1 MVFLSDLPVIISG
14 AYCGF
19 LDPQEQIWQHQS
31 GKRFRLTSLQNTPD
45 VLAPFAGLCGFQIGS
60 TDFSGQTLFRF
71 PLRNTRSDLSEKC
84 YDIDDIQKLI
94 IGLRE
99 EVKYLLLFLRSV
111 QSITIT
117 EKLSNESERLLLSVN
132 VSECDSGKR
141 QLKQSN
147 FIDEIYST
155 FVGPNPYDVQKL
167 VSSAGSF
174 SVVVKEA
181 KTGESK
187 HQWLVVHQVGSMNQ
201 IVRQHAAKQHVL
213 PWVGAAIEFSSAT
226 IDSVCGR
233 LFCFLPMPCEATAPV
248 PVHVNGTFALSDS
261 RRALKW
267 PAGERKNDPQ
277 AEWNK
282 LLVEHCFPSCYVKLL
297 LSLIKIETVIPKE
310 VYMTWPD
317 VQIVEDVD
325 EWCGILPCFL
335 KELFKHKIIHSN
347 INGGCWVTL
356 DDAVLVPQ
364 DENIPNVVED
374 ALLSCRKTVARVDD
388 VVWRAIEYYNSITR
402 RHSTVI
408 SPSYTRS
415 ILLNNVNVYR
425 HYNSCD
431 KIKLLGYC
439 LGDKKYEDMVGL
451 ELLPLANGAFVR
463 FNARVRYYTPLF
475 LCTNEFPQDLLPDCR
490 QFLVNLDD
498 SNLHKQLK
506 EVAMHHCTQL
516 QLLQV
521 ADVARLLKQSIP
533 SGGYLNDSWLRL
545 FWTWVQ
551 NYQLSYFENIPLV
564 PVDQN
569 KVAKL
574 TKSAG
579 VVYLPAN
586 NYVQTELKTALSRY
600 QVKMANAQMHYY
612 LTHRQLLNYLHTF
625 NGAGLL
631 DAISLVSYNIASV
644 TPTIAEA
651 TALQEFFDGSLHFIY
666 QKMSIFKQL
675 SIFKTLQNTL
685 CSINAASKTY
695 NGSAIAEHSS
705 YDLKIEYLPQSPLVL
720 SQTGNRHRLL
730 QAASVQY
737 LNKIQYLCQIVFSK
751 VKQGGYFKQNTES
764 LMSEVLSDF
773 SSYAWRF
780 PSHFSV
786 LVESVKNLP
795 FLFNHGR
802 WKCPKDLFNPSDSDL
817 CNLFEGEAVFPVA
830 PFDDME
836 FLDPL
841 KRCGL
846 RQIDS
851 VTAQEICDIVNN
863 IKTHFSSS
871 LVAVEVIKHRRA
883 KAVMHFLNEHPLF
896 LQHQVTQGRYWY
908 TLQAALESC
917 ARDYCW
923 LPVCC
928 TPPSCY
934 SSCLVWMGTQYKQ
947 CLASSRANLVVLHTN
962 TSDDPMLMGSEMIF
976 VDGCLPQKFANSL
989 SCSSK
994 SRAVAI
1000 INHLRTIIKNKSDF
1014 DCNLLEKLVKNIYI
1028 ALNQLSWYDVEV
1040 PLANITEWIW
1050 AGEKIFVSP
1059 NVMGIGDHPN
1069 FRQNLRPFI
1078 YTLPSSLYQSITLFR
1093 RAGVTEQVSSEQIL
1107 SVLKEDLTTISSSDA
1122 WSLVRAILNWAVD
1135 MSNDGSLTLDD
1146 HDLLVPVECTSSNFP
1161 QLQPVEKVVF
1171 TDNEFLKSIAMSSG
1185 EEFTLVHSSVST
1197 SVARALGVTPLSTH
1211 LDISEDIMEDA
1222 GQHEPLI
1229 QRLQNILRE
1238 YKDGLTIIK
1247 ELLQNAD
1254 DAGATELNIV
1264 YDARHHS
1271 TSNLFFPHMDKAH
1284 GPALVVHNNASFTDE
1299 DFANITKLA
1308 GATKANKTLK
1318 IGKFGLGFCSVYH
1331 ITDVPSFVSR
1341 DYLYIF
1347 DPALKHLADAVQD
1360 RSQPGKKIKFT
1371 SRHFVRSQQLSPYK
1385 NLFNFQPSEN
1395 YGGTIFRFPFRDFP
1409 SQISEDVYTEDTVDK
1424 LKDALKEEGSKLL
1437 LFLNNINRITF
1448 NRIRANE
1455 QGMTQE
1461 LVVQRNQSDFKIEC
1475 DACLKEIS
1483 ILQNRTVYRHEKW
1496 LVSDHSQDIFCSV
1509 SRQEKFSTAAVAC
1522 LLVHDEDKTTVSEID
1537 GEVFCFLPLSVNTGL
1552 PVHVSG
1558 NFGVINNRRGIWTS
1572 DSSNI
1577 KGEMEVEWNQ
1587 QLMKVTV
1594 AQAYIKLLKSLM
1606 QLSKIR
1612 VIHDY
1617 KFYSLWP
1624 LEPQLTTKNPWNL
1637 MVSVVY
1643 SMLGSETLFHS
1654 SSIQTW
1660 LTLENSQ
1667 FLAPDFLS
1675 VEPLSAL
1682 PDCISVA
1689 IQHLQLPVVYLPPL
1703 YLSHIELL
1711 QDNVISRDM
1720 FVNTFFDQIEI
1731 FTFDMVKVRNN
1742 VLLLILRILSFE
1754 IDKSSKPRL
1763 RRTLQHA
1770 SCIPCTPDGLHL
1782 ARADQLVDP
1791 NEHMCTLF
1799 DPDDGK
1805 FPIKVFCNDPAAR
1818 RAMICLGLVTESVPW
1833 PLLIECAK
1841 GIEELLKT
1849 KKTRTKGLIRVQ
1861 KILQCIQENIEWE
1874 GISEEAK
1881 QLAKIR
1887 FLPVMSKPKAY
1898 PLFWKGEKHQLL
1910 CGSELAYYEEKTG
1923 RFSNTLNMPCLV
1935 GTQLALLSTLKPPDG
1950 CGWIYRQGV
1959 KDVLGLIS
1967 EPKIETVL
1975 EHFFCV
1981 VQELKDSKK
1990 KLQSNSDW
1998 VKQTCIAVYSFL
2010 NEKIS
2015 ASKRVLPTHGTELAI
2030 EQPEEPTEEEKI
2042 LISYRQRPF
2051 IFTGTTFVEPS
2062 VVAQKWTVNGPY
2074 LYSLP
2079 YTLAPKSNLIKVLA
2093 IKNSFSEVD
2102 LFYALDS
2109 MHRDFNGRLPDHCH
2123 KVVEDIMQAL
2133 TKCVPSEP
2141 VEVDKY
2147 LPDESY
2153 QLHPVKKLSFNDAPW
2168 CKPDTDCTFVH
2179 HLIGR
2184 QAALAFGVKP
2194 VRSRFLEMYT
2204 SSNQEFGLP
2213 FGQKEKLTDR
2223 IKNILRDYPLDSTFL
2238 KELIQNADDAKATKM
2253 CVILDK
2259 RTHGH
2264 KRVLS
2269 ENWSDLQGPA
2279 LLVWNDAEFTEND
2292 LKGIQQLGLGSK
2304 RDDSESIGQFGI
2316 GFNVVYHITDC
2327 PSFITGGKTLCI
2339 LDPHHC
2345 YAPGATENEPGRRLD
2360 KLDKE
2365 FWDNFSDLK
2374 KAYLRDAPPGI
2385 PNEQLQKGSLFR
2397 FPLRHNRKLVEKSEL
2412 VDRKVFAMNKPLG
2425 ADSLGSEL
2433 YYWVSQV
2440 KDSLLFLNHLTQFE
2454 FFVISDDSSVV
2465 LESSF
2470 EVHIDDSYKKLRT
2483 EFHKRAKEF
2492 GKSNKPEIITYC
2504 LSITAGRSE
2513 HRTREDW
2520 LVQQGVGDVKNNC
2533 ENHWSFINQIIP
2545 KHGLAA
2551 LLSSTKQHSSTKF
2564 KGKVFCFLPLPI
2576 STTNLPVHVNGQFI
2590 LNNSR
2595 RNLWSSDQS
2604 DEKRTWNDNLIQA
2617 ISSSYAS
2624 FLIIAQV
2631 SVGQQMDAKTLKIDL
2646 ERYYNIFPYWN
2657 LPEEEQLKPPTS
2669 EVRSFTPSKNNPE
2682 KEWKVLAQSVFNKL
2696 MEENAPVL
2704 ASIEQQRGLSSV
2716 KWNVLVDKNT
2726 PFIQAYFIPDTSNDG
2741 LKKLLIKIGMTI
2753 TCAPSQVRSHF
2764 EVMPPEAAPNEV
2776 FNFYIKFYQKI
2787 VQTHIPCHI
2796 SQTLFKTAE
2805 TFTAFTRYVVSA
2817 PLLALTRRYPQS
2829 PFSHPLL
2836 MTADEHLREFCE
2848 ANKVFSSKYSGLFP
2862 ASSSKFLHSGIFRLH
2877 LCKDYFAEP
2886 ESISL
2891 EVILDIFRCN
2901 MSYNLVS
2908 ETMIENVNG
2917 ALIHKE
2923 RLKDIWKCICDD
2935 PVFEFHQQSI
2945 MKHCALI
2952 PATNHSLF
2960 SADSKFLPLVLTK
2973 DCIHSRL
2980 PVLYSAFE
2988 VLKTLCMPVGDCT
3001 IAVTYDTK
3009 LLPTD
3014 TKLSEKVKA
3023 AIESYCAKMSCHSVV
3038 LKSLYHWHCMTK
3050 LLDQLP
3056 HPDTMIKIL
3065 FNYFSYIHFQKDYAS
3080 LEYIKSLPLFKAKNG
3095 KYTSIC
3101 GKKVYTWPTNCCEAG
3116 YDKWANLNSVVFL
3129 EKFGEWRT
3137 LCTEISSLGGEDLCP
3152 MDVYTQLVFN
3162 AFNTLDQSE
3171 RKQHLTYIRDEL
3183 FSDEKYYQKQ
3193 HRYFFQKLRQLP
3205 CLADASQTTLLPI
3218 CEFCDPRIKI
3228 FNLFGQYF
3236 KFPDEE
3242 YRDDRWLNFFE
3253 SLGLKTKLENRE
3265 FVTFCR
3271 LVANGAHSML
3281 SEASDELLKYLFS
3294 VQALYW
3300 HRDSILLAEIGQISF
3315 AKPDQLSRLSWI
3327 KAPCSPVNQARQLTS
3342 LKGAAVSSCAKLVW
3356 TVLPVVSVP
3365 YISQYDLKQSENF
3378 SSFDALEWNTNLC
3391 QWLGMITNPSAAY
3404 VHKNVL
3410 CISSTGLGKFTLFT
3424 KYNPEYTHQPSLRD
3438 NIVDIISDNL
3448 TFLQENDSAKLKE
3461 LEMVNCI
3468 PVDAEGRLSTT
3479 FSKPVLVNSCQV
3491 VHSIG
3496 DSEQC
3501 LEPYI
3506 NTLPRSMIGLAQIL
3520 AEVGVTPNIKIKHL
3534 QHLLQVI
3541 HNQIGSN
3548 TLHTNH
3554 QLTVRTAVSLLLQM
3568 CSKDSQDANALTDL
3582 YLPCFEGTLK
3592 LSTMLVVVDSPRYK
3606 INLLNFSSTG
3616 YSVFYLPRGTSSGV
3630 GILQRGARAPQI
3642 ERDIFHLPKH
3652 VRPKGILLSTEE
3664 RLNDEAVYLD
3674 EYTPLCEQIINMARL
3689 HEQIKIAL
3697 SALLLHNDVI
3707 NEQQKS
3713 ELFLNEISEILSTLQ
3728 VKAVN
3733 NLMSNVYFTLVNPKV
3748 LLGTLEVPFLISEQA
3763 NGYLI
3768 LSVNAKQNREGYRF
3782 WNDLALHMCIYV
3794 ARRIGIDPITVFKFQ
3809 KCLADCL
3816 KVKDIEDLY
3825 TLTEGLSLDFLV
3837 DEFDEDMLNPLVR
3850 PRLGQ
3855 DLPGHLLAFL
3865 DQDINHI
3872 FRGQEWVGYEINE
3885 DHFVF
3890 AIVLCHVTDKDEK
3903 QENVQ
3908 RRYLIQVGDNEEER
3922 KNVSA
3927 LDLYKILELT
3937 AKDNELTAGGE
3948 LVSYDA
3954 GSTPATLS
3962 QANDSLNLL
3971 QLKRNICEELKV
3983 VWKLSESDRKKA
3995 VKRLL
4000 GRHGSASLCRVERKN
4015 KMAATYNVLAFK
4027 R

>member
-1 MVFLSDLPVIISG
+1 
-14 AYCGF
+14 
-19 LDPQEQIWQHQS
+19 
-31 GKRFRLTSLQNTPD
+31 
-45 VLAPFAGLCGFQIGS
+45 
-60 TDFSGQTLFRF
+60 
-71 PLRNTRSDLSEKC
+71 
-84 YDIDDIQKLI
+84 
-94 IGLRE
+94 
-99 EVKYLLLFLRSV
+99 
-111 QSITIT
+111 
-117 EKLSNESERLLLSVN
+117 
-132 VSECDSGKR
+132 
-141 QLKQSN
+141 
-147 FIDEIYST
+147 
-155 FVGPNPYDVQKL
+155 
-167 VSSAGSF
+167 
-174 SVVVKEA
+174 
-181 KTGESK
+181 
-187 HQWLVVHQVGSMNQ
+187 
-201 IVRQHAAKQHVL
+201 
-213 PWVGAAIEFSSAT
+213 
-226 IDSVCGR
+226 
-233 LFCFLPMPCEATAPV
+233 
-248 PVHVNGTFALSDS
+248 
-261 RRALKW
+261 
-267 PAGERKNDPQ
+267 
-277 AEWNK
+277 
-282 LLVEHCFPSCYVKLL
+282 
-297 LSLIKIETVIPKE
+297 
-310 VYMTWPD
+310 
-317 VQIVEDVD
+317 
-325 EWCGILPCFL
+325 
-335 KELFKHKIIHSN
+335 
-347 INGGCWVTL
+347 
-356 DDAVLVPQ
+356 
-364 DENIPNVVED
+364 
-374 ALLSCRKTVARVDD
+374 
-388 VVWRAIEYYNSITR
+388 
-402 RHSTVI
+402 
-408 SPSYTRS
+408 
-415 ILLNNVNVYR
+415 
-425 HYNSCD
+425 
-431 KIKLLGYC
+431 
-439 LGDKKYEDMVGL
+439 
-451 ELLPLANGAFVR
+451 
-463 FNARVRYYTPLF
+463 
-475 LCTNEFPQDLLPDCR
+475 
-490 QFLVNLDD
+490 
-498 SNLHKQLK
+498 
-506 EVAMHHCTQL
+506 
-516 QLLQV
+516 
-521 ADVARLLKQSIP
+521 
-533 SGGYLNDSWLRL
+533 
-545 FWTWVQ
+545 
-551 NYQLSYFENIPLV
+551 
-564 PVDQN
+564 
-569 KVAKL
+569 
-574 TKSAG
+574 
-579 VVYLPAN
+579 
-586 NYVQTELKTALSRY
+586 
-600 QVKMANAQMHYY
+600 
-612 LTHRQLLNYLHTF
+612 
-625 NGAGLL
+625 
-631 DAISLVSYNIASV
+631 
-644 TPTIAEA
+644 
-651 TALQEFFDGSLHFIY
+651 
-666 QKMSIFKQL
+666 
-675 SIFKTLQNTL
+675 
-685 CSINAASKTY
+685 
-695 NGSAIAEHSS
+695 
-705 YDLKIEYLPQSPLVL
+705 
-720 SQTGNRHRLL
+720 
-730 QAASVQY
+730 
-737 LNKIQYLCQIVFSK
+737 
-751 VKQGGYFKQNTES
+751 
-764 LMSEVLSDF
+764 
-773 SSYAWRF
+773 
-780 PSHFSV
+780 
-786 LVESVKNLP
+786 
-795 FLFNHGR
+795 
-802 WKCPKDLFNPSDSDL
+802 
-817 CNLFEGEAVFPVA
+817 
-830 PFDDME
+830 
-836 FLDPL
+836 
-841 KRCGL
+841 
-846 RQIDS
+846 
-851 VTAQEICDIVNN
+851 
-863 IKTHFSSS
+863 
-871 LVAVEVIKHRRA
+871 
-883 KAVMHFLNEHPLF
+883 
-896 LQHQVTQGRYWY
+896 
-908 TLQAALESC
+908 
-917 ARDYCW
+917 
-923 LPVCC
+923 
-928 TPPSCY
+928 
-934 SSCLVWMGTQYKQ
+934 
-947 CLASSRANLVVLHTN
+947 
-962 TSDDPMLMGSEMIF
+962 MIF
-976 VDGCLPQKFANSL
+976 VDGCLPQNFASSL

-1028 ALNQLSWYDVEV
+1028 ALNQLSCYDVEV
-1040 PLANITEWIW
+1040 SLANITEWIW
-1050 AGEKIFVSP
+1050 AGEKHFVSP

-1522 LLVHDEDKTTVSEID
+1522 LLVHDEDRTTVGEID

-1606 QLSKIR
+1606 QLSKIH

-1637 MVSVVY
+1637 MVGVVY
-1643 SMLGSETLFHS
+1643 SMLCSETLFHS

-1667 FLAPDFLS
+1667 FLARDFLS

-1682 PDCISVA
+1682 PDCISAA

-1703 YLSHIELL
+1703 YLSHIELP

-1742 VLLLILRILSFE
+1742 VLLHILRILSFE

-1763 RRTLQHA
+1763 KRTLQLA
-1770 SCIPCTPDGLHL
+1770 SCIPCTPDGLYL

-1849 KKTRTKGLIRVQ
+1849 KKTRAKGLKRVQ
-1861 KILQCIQENIEWE
+1861 IIIQCIQENIEWE

-1881 QLAKIR
+1881 QLANIR
-1887 FLPVMSKPKAY
+1887 FLPVMSKPKSY

-1923 RFSNTLNMPCLV
+1923 RFSNTLNMPYLV

-1950 CGWIYRQGV
+1950 CGWIYEQRV

-1967 EPKIETVL
+1967 EPNIETVL
-1975 EHFFCV
+1975 EHFLCV

-1990 KLQSNSDW
+1990 KLQANSDW

-2010 NEKIS
+2010 NEHIS
-2015 ASKRVLPTHGTELAI
+2015 ASKRVSSKHGTELAI
-2030 EQPEEPTEEEKI
+2030 EQPEEPTEEEKA
-2042 LISYRQRPF
+2042 LNSYHQKPF
-2051 IFTGTTFVEPS
+2051 IFTETRFVEPA
-2062 VVAQKWTVNGPY
+2062 VVAKEWKVNGPY
-2074 LYSLP
+2074 LYSVP
-2079 YTLAPKSNLIKVLA
+2079 SILAQKSSLIKALA
-2093 IKNSFSEVD
+2093 VKDSFSVVD

-2109 MHRDFNGRLPDHCH
+2109 MHRDFKGRIPDHCH
-2123 KVVEDIMQAL
+2123 KVVDDIMQAL
-2133 TKCVPSEP
+2133 AKCVPSEP

-2147 LPDESY
+2147 LPDDSY
-2153 QLHPVKKLSFNDAPW
+2153 QLHPINKLSFNDAPW

-2184 QAALAFGVKP
+2184 QAALAFGVQP
-2194 VRSRFLEMYT
+2194 VRSRFLETYT
-2204 SSNQEFGLP
+2204 SSNQEFGSP

-2223 IKNILRDYPLDSTFL
+2223 IKNILHDYPLDATFL

-2360 KLDKE
+2360 KLDEE

-2412 VDRKVFAMNKPLG
+2412 VDRKVFAMNNPLD
-2425 ADSLGSEL
+2425 ANSLGTEL
-2433 YYWVSQV
+2433 NCWVPQV

-2492 GKSNKPEIITYC
+2492 GKSSKPEIITYC

-2533 ENHWSFINQIIP
+2533 ENQWSFINQIIP

-2551 LLSSTKQHSSTKF
+2551 LLSSTKQHSTTKF

-2604 DEKRTWNDNLIQA
+2604 DEKKTWNENLVQA

-2624 FLIIAQV
+2624 FLIEARSSYV
-2631 SVGQQMDAKTLKIDL
+2631 SVGQQMDAKTLKIAL

-2669 EVRSFTPSKNNPE
+2669 EVRSFIPSKNNPE

-2696 MEENAPVL
+2696 IEDNASIL
-2704 ASIEQQRGLSSV
+2704 ASIEQYGNTSGSSTRISV
-2716 KWNVLVDKNT
+2716 KWNVLVDKSA
-2726 PFIQAYFIPDTSNDG
+2726 PFNQAYFIPDMSNDG
-2741 LKKLLIKIGMTI
+2741 LKELLIKIGMTI

-2764 EVMPPEAAPNEV
+2764 EDIPPEATPAEV
-2776 FNFYIKFYQKI
+2776 LNFYIKFHRKI
-2787 VQTHIPCHI
+2787 VQTQTPCHI
-2796 SQTLFKTAE
+2796 SQTQFKTAE
-2805 TFTAFTRYVVSA
+2805 NFTAFTRYVSSA
-2817 PLLALTRRYPQS
+2817 SLFTRHYPQS
-2829 PFSHPLL
+2829 PFGHPLL
-2836 MTADEHLREFCE
+2836 LTADEHLRVFCKD
-2848 ANKVFSSKYSGLFP
+2848 NKVISSRYSALFSESP
-2862 ASSSKFLHSGIFRLH
+2862 SKFLHPNIFRLYMS
-2877 LCKDYFAEP
+2877 KTYFAEE
-2886 ESISL
+2886 ESTHFWI
-2891 EVILDIFRCN
+2891 IFDIFQCN
-2901 MSYNLVS
+2901 LPPELVS
-2908 ETMIENVNG
+2908 KGM
-2917 ALIHKE
+2917 
-2923 RLKDIWKCICDD
+2923 LKNIDIISKKKLQDIWKCLCDD
-2935 PVFEFHQQSI
+2935 PVFEFHQG
-2945 MKHCALI
+2945 MLVKNFALL
-2952 PATNHSLF
+2952 PAANNYLF
-2960 SADSKFLPLVLTK
+2960 STKSNFLPLVLPNEDIIDDFSVPPQSYCTATY
-2973 DCIHSRL
+2973 DL
-2980 PVLYSAFE
+2980 
-2988 VLKTLCMPVGDCT
+2988 LKALCMPIVDWS
-3001 IAVTYDTK
+3001 IVVDSRAK
-3009 LLPTD
+3009 EE
-3014 TKLSEKVKA
+3014 SELIMMDNVKA
-3023 AIESYCAKMSCHSVV
+3023 AIEKYCARMSSPTDV
-3038 LKSLYHWHCMTK
+3038 LQSLYHWHLTTK
-3050 LLDQLP
+3050 QLNQLP
-3056 HPDTMIKIL
+3056 HPVRNIKTL
-3065 FNYFSYIHFQKDYAS
+3065 FEYFSYIHLQKNVTS
-3080 LEYIKSLPLFKAKNG
+3080 LEHIKSLPLFEATNG
-3095 KYTSIC
+3095 KYTSIQ
-3101 GKKVYTWPTNCCEAG
+3101 GKVVYTWPIDCCKAG
-3116 YDKWANLNSVVFL
+3116 YDKWADSYSVVFL
-3129 EKFGEWRT
+3129 DKYGAWST
-3137 LCTEISSLGGEDLCP
+3137 LCSEISIIGGKDLCSI
-3152 MDVYTQLVFN
+3152 DVYLLLIFD
-3162 AFNTLDQSE
+3162 AFQKLDSSE
-3171 RKQHLTYIRDEL
+3171 RKEHLKFIRDHL
-3183 FSDEKYYQKQ
+3183 FSLEQQKNSEFLEK
-3193 HRYFFQKLRQLP
+3193 LTELP
-3205 CLADASQTTLLPI
+3205 CLTDGDQSSLLPI
-3218 CEFCDPRIKI
+3218 CEFCDPRIPI
-3228 FNLFGQYF
+3228 FGMFAQYF
-3236 KFPDEE
+3236 KFPCKE
-3242 YRDDRWLNFFE
+3242 YRDNKWLNFFIN
-3253 SLGLKTKLENRE
+3253 LGLKTKVGDRE
-3265 FVTFCR
+3265 FISFCQ
-3271 LVANGAHSML
+3271 LVANGDHQQL
-3281 SEASDELLKYLFS
+3281 SEASNELLKYLFS
-3294 VQALYW
+3294 VNALHW
-3300 HRDSILLAEIGQISF
+3300 HRNSLLLAEIGQIPF
-3315 AKPDQLSRLSWI
+3315 AKPDHLPMLCWI
-3327 KAPCSPVNQARQLTS
+3327 KAPCSPVNHQFTTLR
-3342 LKGAAVSSCAKLVW
+3342 GAAVSSCAKLVW
-3356 TVLPVVSVP
+3356 TVVPVVSVP
-3365 YISQYDLKQSENF
+3365 YISQYDLLELEDITSKII
-3378 SSFDALEWNTNLC
+3378 DADEWNSSLQQC
-3391 QWLGMITNPSAAY
+3391 LGMITNPSADCVY
-3404 VHKNVL
+3404 KNIL
-3410 CISSTGLGKFTLFT
+3410 CVSGTGLGSFQLFT
-3424 KYNPEYTHQPSLRD
+3424 KYNPEYTQQPFLN
-3438 NIVDIISDNL
+3438 NIVSIISDNL
-3448 TFLQENDSAKLKE
+3448 QFLYENDSAKLKE
-3461 LEMVNCI
+3461 LEMVTCI
-3468 PVDAEGRLSTT
+3468 LVDAQSESSTKLT
-3479 FSKPVLVNSCQV
+3479 QPVLVNSCQV
-3491 VHSIG
+3491 VFSIEET
-3496 DSEQC
+3496 EQC

-3506 NTLPRSMIGLAQIL
+3506 NTLPRPMIGLTQIL
-3520 AEVGVTPNIKIKHL
+3520 AEIGVTPSIKIKHL

-3541 HNQIGSN
+3541 HSQVGSNQI
-3548 TLHTNH
+3548 HINH
-3554 QLTVRTAVSLLLQM
+3554 HLTVRTAVSLLLQI
-3568 CSKDSQDANALTDL
+3568 CSNNCEDLNSMTNL
-3582 YLPCFEGTLK
+3582 YLPCLEGSLI
-3592 LSTMLVVVDSPRYK
+3592 LSTKVVVIDSSRYK
-3606 INLLNFSSTG
+3606 INHLNLSGTG
-3616 YSVFYLPRGTSSGV
+3616 YSIFCLPPVSPAT
-3630 GILQRGARAPQI
+3630 LQKSDQQI
-3642 ERDIFHLPKH
+3642 ERDIIHLPKH
-3652 VRPKGILLSTEE
+3652 VRPKSILLSIEE
-3664 RLNDEAVYLD
+3664 RKADGVELD
-3674 EYTPLCEQIINMARL
+3674 ELTPLCEQIMNMKRL
-3689 HEQIKIAL
+3689 HQQIKLAL
-3697 SALLLHNDVI
+3697 PSMLRNDWDTA
-3707 NEQQKS
+3707 NDQPKF
-3713 ELFLNEISEILSTLQ
+3713 ELFSNEISLML
-3728 VKAVN
+3728 N
-3733 NLMSNVYFTLVNPKV
+3733 NLRVIPVKNLLANFYFTLVNPPA
-3748 LLGTLEVPFLISEQA
+3748 LLGTSEVPFLLSNQA
-3763 NGYLI
+3763 NECLTLYVDA
-3768 LSVNAKQNREGYRF
+3768 SKNREGIKF
-3782 WNDLALHMCIYV
+3782 WDDLSMQMCIYV
-3794 ARRIGIDPITVFKFQ
+3794 ARKADIVPTVFFKFR

-3816 KVKDIEDLY
+3816 KAKDIEDLRA
-3825 TLTEGLSLDFLV
+3825 LTE
-3837 DEFDEDMLNPLVR
+3837 EFILELLPQNISDSMAAFVR
-3850 PRLGQ
+3850 PRVGR
-3855 DLPGHLLAFL
+3855 DLPEHLLSCL
-3865 DQDINHI
+3865 QYDIDHI

-3890 AIVLCHVTDKDEK
+3890 AIVLYRIDTEEGKE
-3903 QENVQ
+3903 EANIQ
-3908 RRYLIQVGDNEEER
+3908 RRYLIQVGEEDDDYQE
-3922 KNVSA
+3922 VTA
-3927 LDLYKILELT
+3927 LHLYKIIERDELCVPEPAHLGIDEVPVDINSGILVLSDVRST
-3937 AKDNELTAGGE
+3937 TSTMNQAKD
-3948 LVSYDA
+3948 
-3954 GSTPATLS
+3954 S
-3962 QANDSLNLL
+3962 QTLL
-3971 QLKRNICEELKV
+3971 QLKRKICEELKV
-3983 VWKLSESDRKKA
+3983 VWKLPENDRKKA
-3995 VKRLL
+3995 IKRLYVKY
-4000 GRHGSASLCRVERKN
+4000 HPDKASLSEKD
-4015 KMAATYNVLAFK
+4015 MYEEAFK
-4027 R
+4027 FLTKQIDRLESGLPLENPDSDNSGAPPPPSKWWGFYPYWRFTARRTENATSWGRSGNGGFRQRTATDGGGAYFDPFQPRPDQSEAKRWLRQAEAEYCTLSILRERLDHESRIACSICFMAHQVVEKALKAGMYWLLGLNPQYLKNHNIVCHAKAIHAEYCSRNIDTSQLSCFTHSMEQHYLRSRYPNMHNLPDAPVDKYSKDEADAAAEAAGEVLKVIRVIVE